1 MIVHP
6 NHRLFSPIEN
16 KTGTTLSDLE
26 MTVKPRDGAGN
37 RSDAAVPGCG
47 FVLDGGGAARF
58 CDAPAL
64 PGSSYCRHHHALCQ
78 VPPGSREGAR
88 LAARQAAA
96 AEHMLPPELT
106 GLPAIVEPEALA
118 WATPEEVMAD
128 LALADRPGGPPE
140 DE

>member
-6 NHRLFSPIEN
+6 NHRLFSPEEN
-16 KTGTTLSDLE
+16 KSGTMLGDPAP
-26 MTVKPRDGAGN
+26 TVKPWDGAGN
-37 RSDAAVPGCG
+37 RSYAAVPGCG
-47 FVLDGGGAARF
+47 FVLDGGGATRF

-64 PGSSYCRHHHALCQ
+64 PGSSYCRRHHALCQ
-78 VPPGSREGAR
+78 VSPGSREGAR

-96 AEHMLPPELT
+96 AEHVLPPQLA

-128 LALADRPGGPPE
+128 LALAERPGGRPE